1 MPTSDTPVVL
11 VVEDDPPV
19 RELLNDVLEGEGY
32 AVVAVHDGTT
42 ALQVIDSL
50 RVDLITL
57 DLELPGLSGSDLLEI
72 LRKRKAQVPPVIV
85 VSSIKPPRRRITQMA
100 QVVLSK
106 PFDVDEFLNAVLTL
120 LPLPG
125 TEAKNQQLSARA
137 TAEEQTPPDERDEP
151 PKSTSRAVGDAQAT
165 AVSERALQ
173 AGKRRRARSERD
185 DDPERSKK

>member
-151 PKSTSRAVGDAQAT
+151 PKSTSRAVGDAQSA
-165 AVSERALQ
+165 ALPERALQ